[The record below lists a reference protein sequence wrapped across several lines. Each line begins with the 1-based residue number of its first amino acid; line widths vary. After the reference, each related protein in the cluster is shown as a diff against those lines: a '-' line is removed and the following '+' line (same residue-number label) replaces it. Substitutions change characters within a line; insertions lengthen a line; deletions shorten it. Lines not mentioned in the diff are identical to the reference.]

1 MAFEQGKMQRG
12 MDAILREVQLLRT
25 DLSKD
30 ILTLENRV
38 SDHELRLRGLEGEKL
53 RGRDICP

>member
-12 MDAILREVQLLRT
+12 MDAILREVQLLRS

-30 ILTLENRV
+30 IQVLEERMG
-38 SDHELRLRGLEGEKL
+38 DHELRLRELE
-53 RGRDICP
+53 RQ

>member
-12 MDAILREVQLLRT
+12 MDAILREVQMLRT

-30 ILTLENRV
+30 IQGLESRV
-38 SDHELRLRGLEGEKL
+38 GDHEIRLRELE
-53 RGRDICP
+53 RR